1 MYHSLQ
7 YRPSLCDVTEGDP
20 VDCPGGTSLYPKY
33 SGGWKQVGH
42 KFKANLSYMMSLVG
56 DQYGQQKTL
65 SQDNNKVKIQNNLKK
80 KSRKI
85 LVYISHCLMKL
96 HVKSLKGAV

>member
-42 KFKANLSYMMSLVG
+42 KFKANLDL
-56 DQYGQQKTL
+56 TETIHE
-65 SQDNNKVKIQNNLKK
+65 NKIELGV
-80 KSRKI
+80 
-85 LVYISHCLMKL
+85 
-96 HVKSLKGAV
+96 